1 MQAEHALTALNTS
14 LEATVASRTADLQN
28 IVAGLESF
36 NRNISH
42 DLQGSLGG
50 MAGLVRVAE
59 EAVQP
64 GGDMA
69 VARRVSPLIVA
80 EAKWSTE
87 VVGTLLT
94 LARVSDLNV
103 RKSGV
108 DLNALMQEVI
118 ASMALVRPNVEL
130 PRSLSASYPRCMQ
143 ISTCCAQR

>member
-103 RKSGV
+103 RKSAV